1 MFDQKSQLIF
11 LKNNFQS
18 DSWALISSEEQMYLK
33 IRFEILH
40 ESPSSITQLMLWS
53 VVVDERRWLC
63 TELVRSEI
71 KDELLGT
78 IRSIIVA
85 GNFKKKKN
93 TPDYVLRLNWQV
105 ELPGL
110 KVTYTERSG
119 INVRRKK

>member
-85 GNFKKKKN
+85 GNLKKKK
-93 TPDYVLRLNWQV
+93 TRLITSFDLTDKLSCQV
-105 ELPGL
+105 
-110 KVTYTERSG
+110 
-119 INVRRKK
+119 